1 MENTLFN
8 TQLFKIIYLILVL
21 SIVYKNTEK
30 IIPQITQNIPSL
42 NTITENISK
51 NRIPNPNTLYKNFC
65 NKINKY
71 IIIFFI
77 SFLISSILFY
87 LTYKIIHFLRNSHN
101 NCYDIENTD
110 NSDILS
116 KIELK
121 INKIKNND
129 NNENKVE
136 NDIKQNKIENEIKN
150 EINETISEEIQ
161 EIINDLTDKEN
172 KTF

>member
-1 MENTLFN
+1 MENILFN
-8 TQLFKIIYLILVL
+8 NQIFKIIYLILIL

-30 IIPQITQNIPSL
+30 IIPQMTQNIPSL

-51 NRIPNPNTLYKNFC
+51 NGIPNPNTLYKKFC

-101 NCYDIENTD
+101 NCYDIENID
-110 NSDILS
+110 NNDILS

-136 NDIKQNKIENEIKN
+136 NEINQNKVEN

-172 KTF
+172 KTV